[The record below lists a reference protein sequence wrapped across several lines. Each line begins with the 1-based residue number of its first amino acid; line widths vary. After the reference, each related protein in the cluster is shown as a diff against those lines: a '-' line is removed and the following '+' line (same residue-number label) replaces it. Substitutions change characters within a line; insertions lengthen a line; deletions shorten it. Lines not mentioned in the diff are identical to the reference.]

1 MKNYYCEYV
10 RDENEANIVNFTWN
24 LEIAADSS
32 REAYELFLEKTDN
45 LPFKII
51 VKEIYYND
59 YLAAEAFDGHID
71 SARTVEEIVAVN
83 KLKDE
88 QKLRKSAKNYE
99 DELSGFSEGGYL
111 LLSVED
117 KIKFQK
123 VYESYAEIMQTRGL
137 YSEEVDFVKL
147 WVGFKDRELGQSMLA
162 QAEAKKPA
170 AERGKSQLAQTITMG
185 IVAGNMVK
193 SQQLRE
199 LKELNESVDEIAENV
214 EDVSGGFEG

>member
-1 MKNYYCEYV
+1 MVWTHRTSYQIPKRYKIKAET
-10 RDENEANIVNFTWN
+10 DW
-24 LEIAADSS
+24 EI
-32 REAYELFLEKTDN
+32 
-45 LPFKII
+45 
-51 VKEIYYND
+51 
-59 YLAAEAFDGHID
+59 LAE
-71 SARTVEEIVAVN
+71 N
-83 KLKDE
+83 KLKKE
-88 QKLRKSAKNYE
+88 QKLRKSAKDYY
-99 DELSGFSEGGYL
+99 DELSGFSEDGYL

-123 VYESYAEIMQTRGL
+123 VYESYAKVMESRGL
-137 YSEEVDFVKL
+137 YSEEADFVRL

-199 LKELNESVDEIAENV
+199 LKELNESVDEIAEDV
-214 EDVSGGFEG
+214 EDASGGFEM